1 LSECFQNRASK
12 EYLQLKQQF
21 TNDFGKN
28 LDDYDMYS
36 QVQLYYNG
44 DDYFIADQI
53 FVKYKTVM
61 GVDMVDDILVLE
73 NKLSGGTPL
82 TSLQNGALKSS
93 SYRVRSNDLS
103 SQFDSNTLLKKN
115 TELRFLDENQWYK
128 VHDGGNGDI
137 ISGINKLN
145 TK

>member
-1 LSECFQNRASK
+1 
-12 EYLQLKQQF
+12 LKQQF

-53 FVKYKTVM
+53 FVKYTTNQAGRKV
-61 GVDMVDDILVLE
+61 VDDILVLE

-82 TSLQNGALKSS
+82 TSPQNGALKNN
-93 SYRVRSNDLS
+93 SYKVRNQKKIYSEYETMNELKYGEELKFSN
-103 SQFDSNTLLKKN
+103 NI
-115 TELRFLDENQWYK
+115 QWYK
-128 VHDGGNGDI
+128 VHDGSSDGKI
-137 ISGINKLN
+137 IEGIFSIK
-145 TK
+145 